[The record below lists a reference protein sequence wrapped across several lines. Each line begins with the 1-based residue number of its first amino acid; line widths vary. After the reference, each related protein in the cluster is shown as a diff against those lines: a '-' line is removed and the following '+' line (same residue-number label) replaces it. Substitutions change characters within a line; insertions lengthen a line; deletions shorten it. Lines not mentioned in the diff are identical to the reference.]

1 MKTWKRIVGAA
12 LTLALYNGCTVT
24 VGQGNDDSDD
34 VDFSDKTEDP
44 ETTDDDESTTDDD
57 ESTTDDNTTK
67 PDDTTADTSEPN
79 TTTDDATTEPGDTSE
94 PNQSTSEPTS
104 SSTGDQ
110 STSEPD
116 TTDEQ
121 PVGACPAEP
130 EAGSCDACV
139 VDSCEADW
147 EACCASEGCF
157 ETWTAIYS
165 CVVNN
170 PSDDPWA
177 DFDDC
182 AAGASESGDQLDL
195 PAEVQNLAGCVNAPY
210 MGNGSED
217 PDWGRVDGD
226 GTCTLPCYNVAS
238 LDQ

>member
-1 MKTWKRIVGAA
+1 MKTWTRIVGAA

-24 VGQGNDDSDD
+24 VGPGNDDTDD
-34 VDFSDKTEDP
+34 VDFSDKTEEP
-44 ETTDDDESTTDDD
+44 ETTDDDESTTDD
-57 ESTTDDNTTK
+57 TTTK
-67 PDDTTADTSEPN
+67 PSNDTSDEDTSEPSN
-79 TTTDDATTEPGDTSE
+79 TTDDATSDTGDTSE
-94 PNQSTSEPTS
+94 PSQSTSEPAS

-110 STSEPD
+110 STSSEPD
-116 TTDEQ
+116 TTDEP
-121 PVGACPAEP
+121 PVGSCPAEP

-147 EACCASEGCF
+147 AACCASEGCF

-170 PSDDPWA
+170 PSDDPWQ

-182 AAGASESGDQLDL
+182 AAGASDTGDQLDL

-210 MGNGSED
+210 MGDGSED
-217 PDWGRVDGD
+217 TDWGRVDGD
-226 GTCTLPCYNVAS
+226 GTCTLACYNVAS